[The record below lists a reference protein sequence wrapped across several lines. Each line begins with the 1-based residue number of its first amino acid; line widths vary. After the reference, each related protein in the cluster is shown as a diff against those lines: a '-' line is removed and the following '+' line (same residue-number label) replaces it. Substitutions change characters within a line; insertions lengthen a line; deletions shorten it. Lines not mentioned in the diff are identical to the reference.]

1 MKGEYSKSKSI
12 EIIYFNCGIKML
24 LDRYYLAEAR
34 NKTEV
39 VVKMKTEIPLR
50 LEQNSNKRPSWD
62 IDGVI

>member
-1 MKGEYSKSKSI
+1 
-12 EIIYFNCGIKML
+12 ML

-62 IDGVI
+62 IDSVI